1 MKRNSTFLRSALL
14 WASLASSFALGAG
27 LSLLYVLAHPI
38 EVKVMC
44 MFALPRA
51 FQIPSE
57 T

>member
-1 MKRNSTFLRSALL
+1 MKMLPMLA
-14 WASLASSFALGAG
+14 ASFSLGAG

-38 EVKVMC
+38 EVKSLC
-44 MFALPRA
+44 MFMLPRS